1 MADKQKL
8 VAKERLTLRAEPR
21 GTSRKVEAGDEFEAN
36 ESDAETLIRDGQAVK
51 ATTAEGRKL
60 AKELE
65 KDQGEGDE
73 EGVSSEPVTD
83 DVYDPDEGK
92 PARKSARKK

>member
-8 VAKERLTLRAEPR
+8 VAKVRLTHRAEPGAR
-21 GTSRKVEAGDEFEAN
+21 SQTVEVGEEFEAS
-36 ESDAETLIRDGQAVK
+36 ESDAETLIRKEQAVK
-51 ATTAEGRKL
+51 ATTAEGKKL
-60 AKELE
+60 AAEHE

-83 DVYDPDEGK
+83 DVYEADEGK